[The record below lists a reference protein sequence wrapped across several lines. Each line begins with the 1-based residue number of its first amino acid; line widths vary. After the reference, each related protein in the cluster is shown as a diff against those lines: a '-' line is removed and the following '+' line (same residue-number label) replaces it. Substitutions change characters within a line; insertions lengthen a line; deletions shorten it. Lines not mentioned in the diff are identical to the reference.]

1 MAIEFDNDVLRS
13 ACEKLREERNDQNL
27 VRAAA
32 ALMDTKILMP
42 AKWDKE
48 PVRTEEGKIT
58 FTPETKVAPMV
69 VTNEKG
75 VKLFPFFTNMEQ
87 LKKLYGE
94 EPVNCIVMSVDQYLP
109 MLEKAKDEVIGIVVD
124 PSGADTPFPTDFIKG
139 FRENYRSPL
148 RPKNV
153 HQGQSLFLQ
162 NPAGDLQN
170 MEAALI
176 SGGFHDKGIKAIYL
190 KERVE
195 PENPDFK
202 PTWFILVDAAEKDT
216 TIFTRL
222 TQIVKPAAG
231 EREIEFMFA
240 DSKLGQDI
248 ARTSKPIYVKS
259 F

>member
-1 MAIEFDNDVLRS
+1 MAVDFDNSVLRES
-13 ACEKLREERNDQNL
+13 CEKLREERNDRNL

-32 ALMDTKILMP
+32 ALMDTKVLMP
-42 AKWDKE
+42 AKWDKDPE
-48 PVRTEEGKIT
+48 HTEDGKIR
-58 FTPETKVAPMV
+58 FTPDTKVSPMV

-75 VKLFPFFTNMEQ
+75 TKLFPFFTNMEQ
-87 LKKLYGE
+87 LKKLYGQ

-109 MLEKAKDEVIGIVVD
+109 MLEQAKDDVIGIVID
-124 PSGADTPFPTDFIKG
+124 PAGCDTPFPTDFIKG

-162 NPAGDLQN
+162 NPTGDLQN

-176 SGGFHDKGIKAIYL
+176 SGGFHDKEINAIYL

-195 PENPDFK
+195 PDKPDFK
-202 PTWFILVDAAEKDT
+202 PTWFILVDSSEKDT

-222 TQIVKPAAG
+222 TEIVRPAAEG
-231 EREIEFMFA
+231 REIEFMFA
-240 DSKLGQDI
+240 DSKLGRDI
-248 ARTSKPIYVKS
+248 ASTSKPIYQKT